1 MEEIK
6 AIYQNIEKC
15 LCLYLS
21 GELTFNEAYDMAEPY
36 FNKLCYIRYKEI
48 IDNFIEYKYVVSE
61 EETNGSI
68 KN

>member
-15 LCLYLS
+15 LWLYFN
-21 GELTFNEAYDMAEPY
+21 GELTFDEAYDEAQPY
-36 FNKLCYIRYKEI
+36 FDELCYIRHKEI
-48 IDNFIEYKYVVSE
+48 IDNLIDVKSIVSE
-61 EETNGSI
+61 KEKNGSI

>member
-21 GELTFNEAYDMAEPY
+21 GELTFNEAYDEAQPY
-36 FNKLCYIRYKEI
+36 FDELFYIRYKEI
-48 IDNFIEYKYVVSE
+48 IDNLIDVKSIVSE
-61 EETNGSI
+61 EERNGTY